1 MSDLMREKFEVWV
14 KKRAIS
20 GPFGF
25 HPQLLNRCKLDP
37 DRYAVSWVDSAFE
50 GWQASREYLVIEL
63 PERGPSF
70 TVAGVTSF
78 SLKNEGRNEAIK
90 EIEVSIH
97 EVGVKTK

>member
-1 MSDLMREKFEVWV
+1 MSDLMRDEFEVWV

-50 GWQASREYLVIEL
+50 GWQASRECLVIDTRPIRIEADGHV
-63 PERGPSF
+63 E
-70 TVAGVTSF
+70 AGVESVF
-78 SLKNEGRNEAIK
+78 YAAIDA
-90 EIEVSIH
+90 IH
-97 EVGVKTK
+97 AAGVKTK

>member
-1 MSDLMREKFEVWV
+1 MSDLMRDEFEVWV

-50 GWQASREYLVIEL
+50 GWQASRECLVIEL
-63 PERGPSF
+63 PKHRVSECGSPGMVPDDDGDF
-70 TVAGVTSF
+70 F
-78 SLKNEGRNEAIK
+78 YYD
-90 EIEVSIH
+90 EVISSIH
-97 EVGVKTK
+97 ASGVKTK